1 MAEAVNLRSKSMDWF
16 LYDNGLRHE
25 RVKNINIKPRQN
37 FTGSYKKIW
46 FCFGIL
52 FVVSASF
59 STKVVKSVFLGGR
72 RACFVSISSSFY
84 QNQLFF
90 TQVTFTCPI
99 SIIVTLRKCEKCSKL
114 AIKTPERR

>member
-1 MAEAVNLRSKSMDWF
+1 MDWF
-16 LYDNGLRHE
+16 LYDDGLRHE

-59 STKVVKSVFLGGR
+59 STKVVKSVFFFGGEGVGELALSASAR
-72 RACFVSISSSFY
+72 HFIKI
-84 QNQLFF
+84 N
-90 TQVTFTCPI
+90 
-99 SIIVTLRKCEKCSKL
+99 CSL
-114 AIKTPERR
+114 PR